1 MTHLFAWTMS
11 YVQSRTIRFLTETI
25 EVITL
30 AYIALHSLIL
40 QKEPAE
46 WRVNRLLPKPNC

>member
-1 MTHLFAWTMS
+1 MS
-11 YVQSRTIRFLTETI
+11 YVLPRTIRFLTETI

-46 WRVNRLLPKPNC
+46 WRVNLLLPEPNF